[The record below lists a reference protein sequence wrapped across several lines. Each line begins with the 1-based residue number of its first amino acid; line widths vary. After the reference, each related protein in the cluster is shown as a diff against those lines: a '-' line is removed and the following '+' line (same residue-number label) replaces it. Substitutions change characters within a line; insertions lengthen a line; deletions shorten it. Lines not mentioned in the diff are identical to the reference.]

1 MPIQVQE
8 LDCLEGRI
16 GQITLDSPA
25 TLNALSI
32 EMIDDMQATLD
43 RWASDDQ
50 IALVILQGAGDRAF
64 CAGGN
69 IRNLHGAITGND
81 DPALATEFFQ
91 HEYRLDYTIHRFP
104 KPVVGIGHGVVMGG
118 GLGLLAACRYRLITP
133 DVTLAMPEVAI
144 GLFPDV
150 GASWF
155 LNRLPGRLGLF
166 MGLTGCRL
174 NASDT
179 IRVGLADMAIL
190 PEERTSLVER
200 LQNERWAG
208 EAAVDDNRLFRLLN
222 QLNAVDYR
230 ALGPSELANHEQAIA
245 RLGAGDDLPAIVDR
259 LISADI
265 NSDWWESAVHNLK
278 TGCPVSMWLVW
289 NQLKRAQQMSLKAVF
304 RMELAM
310 ATECT
315 RRPDLPEGIRARMVD
330 KDHSPKWSFNSL
342 QDVPEEVIDAHFHP
356 TWDNATDP
364 MQLD

>member
-25 TLNALSI
+25 TLNALSRD
-32 EMIDDMQATLD
+32 MIDDMQAALD
-43 RWASDDQ
+43 RWASDDR

-69 IRNLHGAITGND
+69 IRDLHGALTRGG
-81 DPALATEFFQ
+81 DPATATDFFQ
-91 HEYRLDYTIHRFP
+91 REYHLDYTIHRFP

-133 DVTLAMPEVAI
+133 DVTMAMPEVAI

-174 NASDT
+174 NASDV

-190 PEERTSLVER
+190 SEERTSLTER
-200 LQNERWAG
+200 LQNERWIG
-208 EAAVDDNRLFRLLN
+208 EAAADDNRLFRLLN

-230 ALGPSELANHEQAIA
+230 SLGASELANHEQAIA
-245 RLGAGDDLPAIVDR
+245 RLSAGDDLTAIVDR

-265 NSDWWESAVHNLK
+265 NSNWWESAVHNLR

-289 NQLKRAQQMSLKAVF
+289 QQLKRAQQMSLKDVF

-330 KDHSPKWSFNSL
+330 KDNNPEWSFSSL
-342 QDVPEEVIDAHFHP
+342 QEVPEEVIDAHFHP
-356 TWDNATDP
+356 AWDDVTDP